1 MVTHLIKRRDR
12 MIRCFVAVN
21 LNDEI
26 KKELEK
32 LQKRFEDLPLKFVK
46 PESMHITLKFL
57 GEVEESRVR
66 RLMEKMEEI
75 RARSFT
81 LRVEGLGVFPN
92 ERVPRVLWAGV
103 SGDFREVYHEVERIT
118 SELGFPKEK
127 RAFHPHVTIA
137 RIKYLSPSERDEM
150 IGRIKGI
157 SFEGGEMRVE
167 SIELMKSTLLRT
179 GAVYEPLKSVRL
191 HD

>member
-1 MVTHLIKRRDR
+1 MITHLIERSGK
-12 MIRCFVAVN
+12 MVRCFIAVN
-21 LNDEI
+21 LSEGI
-26 KKELEK
+26 KRELEK
-32 LQKRFEDLPLKFVK
+32 LQKNFEDLPLKFVK

-57 GEVEESRVR
+57 GEVEEPRLR
-66 RLMEKMEEI
+66 RLMEKMDEI
-75 RARSFT
+75 RAKSFT
-81 LRVEGLGVFPN
+81 IRVSDLGVFPN
-92 ERVPRVLWAGV
+92 ERVPRVLWAGA
-103 SGDFREVYHEVERIT
+103 SGDFGEVHQEVERVT

-137 RIKYLSPSERDEM
+137 RIKYLSPSERDDL
-150 IGRIKGI
+150 IGRVRGME
-157 SFEGGEMRVE
+157 FQGGEMRVE